1 MSIVGILEAAVGF
14 GLLILVHELGHFLA
28 AKWMGVR
35 VDVFSLGFG
44 KALLK
49 VKKGQT
55 VYQLSAV
62 PFGGYVKMAGEEDDP
77 SKPAPPDSFSS
88 KSVGKRSI
96 IFAAGVIM
104 NVIFG
109 FLVFMLAYRVGVPV
123 VPARAGELVPGSP
136 AWMAGIERGDEFTAI
151 NSISPPIDFED
162 LKVAV
167 TLSGPKEAMHLTI
180 RRNGET
186 LQKEFIPEYQAELG
200 LKTAGIGVPFTM
212 ALADPKKLP
221 PPEEGV
227 DYAAAYSRGGAAG
240 DLIVAARIE
249 GGKLTPIVTP
259 SDLDSLVDMAA
270 GHPVDLVLQRPGSTE
285 THTAKVDLV
294 AAGKPA
300 WLGIQFGSTRIKAVR
315 PGSWAEAA
323 GLKADD
329 RITAVQGQRVRSPS
343 EIEAAFRGVVKEDS
357 SNVEMLLQGRYE
369 NQKGETL
376 TVLRDDKPLT
386 LSLPPSRPGRL
397 SDALAF
403 QPDLTVDKP
412 WMGYPAQTAGM
423 EPGDVI
429 VALNGTPVVDHPTFS
444 EMLSKTEGKPQEL
457 TWRRDGKEMT
467 ATVLQQKRWVLP
479 VALVSVQQP
488 MRVGFL
494 RSITLGGR
502 KAMQWV
508 VRIYGTLSSLAERQI
523 SARHLNG
530 PLSIGYFTYA
540 AAKEGAGTLLY
551 LLGVLS
557 VNLGVFNL
565 LPIPVLD
572 GGHLLFALIEKVRG
586 KPVSEK
592 IRAGATYVGLTLILG
607 IAVVAMWNDIQ
618 SLILSRF

>member
-14 GLLILVHELGHFLA
+14 GLLIFVHELGHFLA

-49 VKKGQT
+49 TKRGQT
-55 VYQLSAV
+55 VYQLSAI
-62 PFGGYVKMAGEEDDP
+62 PFGGYVKMVGEEEDP

-88 KSVGKRSI
+88 KSVGQRSI

-123 VPARAGELVPGSP
+123 VPARAGELQPGSP
-136 AWMAGIERGDEFTAI
+136 AWMAGIERGDEIIAI
-151 NSISPPIDFED
+151 NHISPPIDFED

-167 TLSGPKEAMHLTI
+167 TLSSRDEALHLTI
-180 RRNGET
+180 RRNGQT
-186 LQKEFIPEYQAELG
+186 LQKEFVPEYQRELG
-200 LKTAGIGVPFTM
+200 LKTAGIGMPFTM

-221 PPEEGV
+221 PPEEGL
-227 DYAAAYSRGGAAG
+227 DYAAPYSRGAAAG
-240 DLIVAARIE
+240 DVIVAASTE
-249 GGKLTPIVTP
+249 GGKPVRIETP
-259 SDLDSLVDMAA
+259 SDLDSVVDVA
-270 GHPVDLVLQRPGSTE
+270 GGRPVELTLQRPGATE
-285 THTAKVDLV
+285 THTATVDLV
-294 AAGKPA
+294 AVGKPG

-315 PGSWAEAA
+315 PDSWADKA
-323 GLKADD
+323 GLKVDD
-329 RITAVQGQRVRSPS
+329 RITSILGRRVRSPS
-343 EIEAAFRGVVKEDS
+343 EIETALKGVVREDAS
-357 SNVEMLLQGRYE
+357 SKVDRMLEGRFE
-369 NQKGETL
+369 NAEPVV
-376 TVLRDDKPLT
+376 TVLRGNQSV
-386 LSLPPSRPGRL
+386 SLDLPASRPGRL
-397 SDALAF
+397 NDALAF
-403 QPDLTVDKP
+403 QPDLTVDKA
-412 WMGYPAQTAGM
+412 WINYPAQKAGM
-423 EPGDVI
+423 ESGDVV
-429 VALNGTPVVDHPTFS
+429 VALNGTPVADHPAFS

-467 ATVLQQKRWVLP
+467 ATVLQQRRWVLP
-479 VALVSVQQP
+479 VALASVQQP
-488 MRVGFL
+488 VKVGFL
-494 RSITLGGR
+494 RSVTLGGR
-502 KAMQWV
+502 KAFQWV

-523 SARHLNG
+523 SVRHLNG

-572 GGHLLFALIEKVRG
+572 GGHLLFALIEKARG

-592 IRAGATYVGLTLILG
+592 IRAAATYVGLSLILG